1 MVWMRVEHR
10 RNEGHGWLPFLD
22 FTRNQD
28 RQLRPA
34 PHQKVGRSQI
44 GEIQEP
50 GTIRLPAQSAN
61 RVDRFLATATTPSRP
76 IIRTDLPSSLP
87 VTLSPG
93 IIFAT
98 GRAQDPDRYLFC
110 KDPLEQAP
118 GTQGFIIRVRGN
130 DQDLI

>member
-1 MVWMRVEHR
+1 MVWMRVKYR

-22 FTRNQD
+22 FIRNQD

-50 GTIRLPAQSAN
+50 CTIRLPAQSAN
-61 RVDRFLATATTPSRP
+61 RVDRFLPSAPPPSHP
-76 IIRTDLPSSLP
+76 IIRTDLPFSLP

-98 GRAQDPDRYLFC
+98 GR
-110 KDPLEQAP
+110 EQ
-118 GTQGFIIRVRGN
+118 
-130 DQDLI
+130 